1 MRKPERGSAPRVPMT
16 FEAKSVLITGGTTG
30 IGAALARAFA
40 SAGASVMI
48 TGRDRGRGEGVV
60 GEARDAGGVADFV
73 EADLTH
79 PGACE
84 TVVERTR
91 QHFGALH
98 VLVNN
103 AAVHH
108 RFGTLETGDEHW
120 LETMTVNVDAVF
132 FLSRA
137 AANAMKAGGGG
148 AIVNI
153 ASQLGLYAHAGKVS
167 YCVSKAAVIQM
178 TRAMALDL
186 APHGIRVNAVG
197 AGITRTEMLE
207 RGIRNDMRTRRDG
220 RDGPPAHGRAH
231 ALGPGRAAG
240 RDRRR
245 SPVPRFRRR
254 QLRHRRVPFGGRRER
269 GVGARRRRAGRLVDR
284 ISRFDP
290 ADKARIRRI
299 LQSGPD
305 STV

>member
-1 MRKPERGSAPRVPMT
+1 MRKPERGSAPRAPLT
-16 FEAKSVLITGGTTG
+16 FEAKSVLVTGGSRG

-40 SAGASVMI
+40 NAGASVMI
-48 TGRDRGRGEGVV
+48 TGRDRGRGEGVA
-60 GEARDAGGVADFV
+60 GEIRDSGGLADFV
-73 EADLTH
+73 AAELAH

-91 QHFGALH
+91 RRYGALH

-103 AAVHH
+103 AAIHH

-120 LETMTVNVDAVF
+120 LETMAVNVNAVF

-137 AANAMKAGGGG
+137 AAKVMKSGGGG

-167 YCVSKAAVIQM
+167 YCASKAAVIQM

-207 RGIRNDMRTRRDG
+207 NGI
-220 RDGPPAHGRAH
+220 
-231 ALGPGRAAG
+231 
-240 RDRRR
+240 
-245 SPVPRFRRR
+245 
-254 QLRHRRVPFGGRRER
+254 RER
-269 GVGARRRRAGRLVDR
+269 GETVEAGLRRFGARTPLGRVALPEEIADAALFLASDAASYVTGACLSVDGGN
-284 ISRFDP
+284 
-290 ADKARIRRI
+290 AA
-299 LQSGPD
+299 SGPGAGALD
-305 STV
+305 G

>member
-1 MRKPERGSAPRVPMT
+1 MVHELERGGGAQVPKT
-16 FEAKSVLITGGTTG
+16 FAAKSVLITGGSRG

-40 SAGASVMI
+40 NAGASVMI
-48 TGRDRGRGEGVV
+48 TGRDRGRGQGVV
-60 GEARDAGGVADFV
+60 EEIRNAGGVADFV
-73 EADLTH
+73 AADLAH

-91 QHFGALH
+91 HHFGALH

-108 RFGTLETGDEHW
+108 RFGTLETGDAHW
-120 LETMTVNVDAVF
+120 LETMTVNVNAVF

-148 AIVNI
+148 SIVNI

-167 YCVSKAAVIQM
+167 YCASKAAVIHM

-186 APHGIRVNAVG
+186 APHGIRVNAVC

-207 RGIRNDMRTRRDG
+207 RGIHESGETVDAGLRRMGARTPLGRVAIPDDIAGAVLFLASDAASYVTGTSLSADG
-220 RDGPPAHGRAH
+220 GNAAS
-231 ALGPGRAAG
+231 GPGAG
-240 RDRRR
+240 
-245 SPVPRFRRR
+245 
-254 QLRHRRVPFGGRRER
+254 
-269 GVGARRRRAGRLVDR
+269 A
-284 ISRFDP
+284 DP
-290 ADKARIRRI
+290 LD
-299 LQSGPD
+299 G
-305 STV
+305 

>member
-1 MRKPERGSAPRVPMT
+1 MRKPERGSAQRVPMT

-40 SAGASVMI
+40 GAGASVMITGRDRGAGASVMI

-120 LETMTVNVDAVF
+120 LETMTVNVNAVF

-207 RGIRNDMRTRRDG
+207 RGIRERGETVETGLRRMGARTPLGRVALPAEIADAALFLASGAASYVTGACLSVDG
-220 RDGPPAHGRAH
+220 GNAAS
-231 ALGPGRAAG
+231 GPGAG
-240 RDRRR
+240 ALD
-245 SPVPRFRRR
+245 
-254 QLRHRRVPFGGRRER
+254 G
-269 GVGARRRRAGRLVDR
+269 
-284 ISRFDP
+284 
-290 ADKARIRRI
+290 
-299 LQSGPD
+299 
-305 STV
+305 

>member
-40 SAGASVMI
+40 GAGASVMI

-120 LETMTVNVDAVF
+120 LETMTVNVNAVF

-148 AIVNI
+148 SIVNI
-153 ASQLGLYAHAGKVS
+153 ASQLGLYAQAGKVS

-207 RGIRNDMRTRRDG
+207 RGIRERGETVETGLRRMGARTPLGRVALPAEIADAALFLASGAASYVTGACLSVDG
-220 RDGPPAHGRAH
+220 GNAAS
-231 ALGPGRAAG
+231 GPGAG
-240 RDRRR
+240 ALD
-245 SPVPRFRRR
+245 
-254 QLRHRRVPFGGRRER
+254 G
-269 GVGARRRRAGRLVDR
+269 
-284 ISRFDP
+284 
-290 ADKARIRRI
+290 
-299 LQSGPD
+299 
-305 STV
+305 

>member
-1 MRKPERGSAPRVPMT
+1 MFTVRKPERGSAPRAPLT
-16 FEAKSVLITGGTTG
+16 FEAKSVLVTGGSRG

-40 SAGASVMI
+40 NAGASVMI
-48 TGRDRGRGEGVV
+48 TGRDRGRGEGVA
-60 GEARDAGGVADFV
+60 GEIREAGGLADFV
-73 EADLTH
+73 EAELAH

-91 QHFGALH
+91 RRHGALH

-103 AAVHH
+103 AAIHH

-120 LETMTVNVDAVF
+120 LETMAVNVNAVF

-137 AANAMKAGGGG
+137 AAKVMKSGGGG

-167 YCVSKAAVIQM
+167 YCASKAAVIQM
-178 TRAMALDL
+178 TRAMSLDL

-207 RGIRNDMRTRRDG
+207 NGI
-220 RDGPPAHGRAH
+220 
-231 ALGPGRAAG
+231 
-240 RDRRR
+240 
-245 SPVPRFRRR
+245 
-254 QLRHRRVPFGGRRER
+254 RER
-269 GVGARRRRAGRLVDR
+269 GETVEAGLRRFGARTPLGRVALPEEIADAALFLASDAASYVTGACLSVDGGN
-284 ISRFDP
+284 
-290 ADKARIRRI
+290 AA
-299 LQSGPD
+299 SGPGAGALD
-305 STV
+305 D